1 MYISFSH
8 PLYLVFLF
16 VIPILIF
23 LHFFSLKSRRR
34 DSLKFANFDAIARVK
49 GIDLYSKNIWKL
61 SVDILF
67 VVMLVFALAG
77 LTLHNEVDASS
88 FSFVIAIDG
97 SQSMTATDMKPNR
110 LSVAK
115 ETSIDFVNGLPFETY
130 VGVLSFSGESIVEQE
145 LTKDNLLLKTAIEG
159 IEINM
164 VGGTDIYDAVLNS
177 VKMLRGERNKAIIL
191 LSDGQV
197 NVGSIQD
204 TIDYARDYGVMIH
217 TIGIGSVEGGEVSYG
232 MSKLD
237 EDSLM
242 SLAHNTDGSY
252 FNVLDKEGLEK
263 SFGEIVGVTQK
274 LAEIELGLYLLM
286 VVVVLFVVRQFWG
299 GMSRMGW

>member
-1 MYISFSH
+1 
-8 PLYLVFLF
+8 
-16 VIPILIF
+16 
-23 LHFFSLKSRRR
+23 
-34 DSLKFANFDAIARVK
+34 LKFANFDAIARVK